1 MIESAAP
8 TRDRRR
14 RRHLLGWPLPSMADL
29 VFLTGLLGAV
39 LSGSR
44 MLSVDGDPARHL
56 AVGEYILASGG
67 IPRVDV
73 FSHTMA
79 GQPFVPYEWLAEVA
93 SAASFRAAGPAGPV
107 LLHGAVIGLA
117 FWVLLVHLRTLGNP
131 PLLALVVT
139 MLGLTTSMVHW
150 LARPHIFT
158 FLGTAVFAA
167 ILGTW
172 FARGGTDRRVWWLV
186 PTIVLWANAH
196 GGFLVGLLVLGAY
209 LGADVLRALGAAP
222 EVSSQARRRLRL
234 LGPVTA
240 ATLAATLLTP
250 AGPGLLTHVTGYF
263 GKSLL
268 VNRTHEYL
276 SPDFHEA
283 GVIPF
288 VIVLLGTVA
297 AMAWSRRRPALQDVM
312 LFAAFAAF
320 ALYARR
326 NIPLFAIVAA
336 PLLAGQ
342 LAALPPLGGWLGQ
355 LISAPARVL
364 ARWNASV
371 ALMDPL
377 LAKGLW
383 PALAVGGLSVV
394 AANQWHAGL
403 APLDVAF
410 HPGHQPVA
418 AVRYLKGQSPA
429 GNGFNEL
436 RWGGY
441 LLHEL
446 WPSQRVFIDG
456 QTDFYGERLTREYL
470 DVVEL
475 AEGWQDVLARHGV
488 QWVIYATDSAL
499 SRRLASTPGWQSA
512 YRDDIATVFVRAP

>member
-1 MIESAAP
+1 
-8 TRDRRR
+8 
-14 RRHLLGWPLPSMADL
+14 MADL
-29 VFLTGLLGAV
+29 VFLTCFLGAV
-39 LSGSR
+39 HSGSL
-44 MLSVDGDPARHL
+44 MLSVDGDPGRHL

-67 IPRVDV
+67 IPRVDL

-117 FWVLLVHLRTLGNP
+117 FWVLLAHLRALGNP
-131 PLLALVVT
+131 PLLALLVT
-139 MLGLTTSMVHW
+139 MLSLATSMVHW
-150 LARPHIFT
+150 LARPHLFT
-158 FLGTAVFAA
+158 FLGAAAFAA

-172 FARGGTDRRVWWLV
+172 YAKGATDRRVWWLM
-186 PTIVLWANAH
+186 PTIVVWANVH
-196 GGFLVGLLVLGAY
+196 GGFLVGLLLLGAY
-209 LGADVLRALGAAP
+209 VGADVLRVLGAASGQAA
-222 EVSSQARRRLRL
+222 EARRRLRL
-234 LGPVTA
+234 LGPVTG

-250 AGPGLLTHVTGYF
+250 AGPGLLAHVTGYF

-288 VIVLLGTVA
+288 LFVLLGTVA
-297 AMAWSRRRPALQDVM
+297 VMAWSGRRPALQDVM
-312 LFAAFAAF
+312 IFVAFAAF
-320 ALYARR
+320 SLYARR

-342 LAALPPLGGWLGQ
+342 FSALPPLQGRLGGLAAG
-355 LISAPARVL
+355 PARIL

-383 PALAVGGLSVV
+383 PALVTGGLSIL
-394 AANQWHAGL
+394 AISQWQAGL
-403 APLDVAF
+403 APLDTAF
-410 HPGHQPVA
+410 HAQHQPVG
-418 AVRYLKGQSPA
+418 AVQYLKSNPPV

-446 WPSQRVFIDG
+446 WPAQRVFIDG
-456 QTDFYGERLTREYL
+456 QTDFYGEALTREYL

-488 QWVIYATDSAL
+488 QWVIYATDSGL
-499 SRRLASTPGWQSA
+499 SRRLAGTPGWQTA
-512 YRDDIATVFVRAP
+512 YRDELATVFVRSP